1 MKNTRLTSILIG
13 LTAFSAV
20 ASLIL
25 CGIVIKRAREIGTL
39 QMQAAA
45 VQQNRMAAT
54 QLLGELNEYSKR
66 DPQIRPILQS
76 LANPP
81 ATNSLTAK

>member
-1 MKNTRLTSILIG
+1 
-13 LTAFSAV
+13 
-20 ASLIL
+20 
-25 CGIVIKRAREIGTL
+25 
-39 QMQAAA
+39 
-45 VQQNRMAAT
+45 MAAT

-81 ATNSLTAK
+81 ATNSPTAK